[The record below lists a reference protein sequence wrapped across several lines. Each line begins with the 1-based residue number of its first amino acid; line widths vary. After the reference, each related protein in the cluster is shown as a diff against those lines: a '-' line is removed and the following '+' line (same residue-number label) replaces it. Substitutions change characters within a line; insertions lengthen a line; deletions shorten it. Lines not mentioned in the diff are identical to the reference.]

1 MWERYCRGVNAIV
14 CVLVHVQRL
23 PVLTRC
29 TRARRSFV
37 VDAADHSTLET
48 ARNELHNLLKP
59 QEGKENPLAG
69 IPLLVLGNKKDLPGA
84 LSERE
89 LIERMDLQALA
100 QARALAPR
108 LGGISPHHSARLA
121 RSAPT
126 ACLARTW

>member
-1 MWERYCRGVNAIV
+1 
-14 CVLVHVQRL
+14 
-23 PVLTRC
+23 
-29 TRARRSFV
+29 V

-108 LGGISPHHSARLA
+108 LGGNSPQHSGRLA
-121 RSAPT
+121 RYAPT
-126 ACLARTW
+126 ACLARTWSTSTSR